1 MAERNQLEHRQMK
14 FFFAERP
21 QAKHYKRITTM
32 WVRWADSNGMLYSKG
47 WQATMLRMEELV
59 DRTHN
64 IEYAPTMILQKLLPP
79 NHDLS
84 ESLDEPMA
92 DDFPGSDNSGE
103 E

>member
-1 MAERNQLEHRQMK
+1 
-14 FFFAERP
+14 
-21 QAKHYKRITTM
+21 
-32 WVRWADSNGMLYSKG
+32 
-47 WQATMLRMEELV
+47 MLRMEELV

-92 DDFPGSDNSGE
+92 DDFPGNDNSGE